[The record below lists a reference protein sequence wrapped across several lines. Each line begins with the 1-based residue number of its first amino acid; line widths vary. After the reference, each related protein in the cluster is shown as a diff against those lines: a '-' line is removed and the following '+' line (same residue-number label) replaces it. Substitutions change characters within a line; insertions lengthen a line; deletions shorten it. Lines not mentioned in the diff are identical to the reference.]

1 MKLNK
6 KLTVTVGCL
15 LVAVAAS
22 ASAMGAQEGW
32 FQKRATAMVVHRIE
46 RQLELTDEQREQ
58 IRGILNQEKPTII
71 ALAAQLREENIEL
84 SGQSTFD
91 ESAIRRILQQHDT
104 TRTNALVEREK
115 VRFEVLSVLTAKQR
129 TRLMQMSED
138 ARGQLQDRFD
148 QLAEL
153 L

>member
-1 MKLNK
+1 
-6 KLTVTVGCL
+6 
-15 LVAVAAS
+15 
-22 ASAMGAQEGW
+22 
-32 FQKRATAMVVHRIE
+32 MVVHRIE

-71 ALAAQLREENIEL
+71 ALDAQLREENIEL

-91 ESAIRRILQQHDT
+91 ESAIRRIVQQHDT

-148 QLAEL
+148 HLAEL